1 MNRCHSKPNRELV
14 TGRTTMILKTDKT
27 QLADV
32 PQIPVGNVP
41 ENNVRRRGARM
52 LTGELRNQ
60 IDSIWNDF
68 WFGGLSS
75 PAQIDQI
82 AGTLMMVRSPRVWSC
97 SRLALTSSTQA
108 STASRLGNS

>member
-1 MNRCHSKPNRELV
+1 MSRPHCCAREQSAV
-14 TGRTTMILKTDKT
+14 EHAPSSTRIVRT

-32 PQIPVGNVP
+32 PQIPIGNVP
-41 ENNVRRRGARM
+41 ENNVRRRGATM

-75 PAQIDQI
+75 PAPD
-82 AGTLMMVRSPRVWSC
+82 
-97 SRLALTSSTQA
+97 
-108 STASRLGNS
+108 